1 MKLLAAALFLSS
13 SLLSA
18 EELSHNEMMETGKQ
32 IYEST
37 CISCHGIDGKT
48 DPEMKLVVSPRQLS
62 KSILSEKQMFKIV
75 KNGAHAFGSHADIMP
90 TFKYVYSDDQIDS
103 VVHYVSKTFNKER
116 SSRIKNLMTE
126 SITLSKEQ
134 KAERLKVGSKIFHR
148 KCAMCHGDSGNG
160 QSEYVEQSK
169 EDEGFIYPYNLQ
181 NILLDEE
188 QIFLFTKFGGHFW
201 GTAKNDMPSWKKRY
215 NDVKLKSV
223 AHYIAQKIKKFK
235 E

>member
-1 MKLLAAALFLSS
+1 
-13 SLLSA
+13 
-18 EELSHNEMMETGKQ
+18 
-32 IYEST
+32 
-37 CISCHGIDGKT
+37 
-48 DPEMKLVVSPRQLS
+48 
-62 KSILSEKQMFKIV
+62 
-75 KNGAHAFGSHADIMP
+75 
-90 TFKYVYSDDQIDS
+90 
-103 VVHYVSKTFNKER
+103 
-116 SSRIKNLMTE
+116 MTE
-126 SITLSKEQ
+126 SVTLSKEQ

-215 NDVKLKSV
+215 NDVKLKSI
-223 AHYIAQKIKKFK
+223 AHYIMQKIKKIK